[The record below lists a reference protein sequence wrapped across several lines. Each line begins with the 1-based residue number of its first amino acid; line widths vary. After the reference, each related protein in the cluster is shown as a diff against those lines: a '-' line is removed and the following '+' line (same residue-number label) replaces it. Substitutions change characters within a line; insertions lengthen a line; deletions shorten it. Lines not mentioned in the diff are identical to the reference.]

1 MQGTRHQTVYSAQGP
16 ATYLCRLQQTVC
28 LHSAHKRYMR
38 AYAKTHTDWSST
50 GSFFDFDLCLLFL
63 FFVFFFLV
71 FRVPSFRFRFSNKT
85 VTTNSTQIVHSA
97 PPFLSIQIVFTHSS
111 PQPSPFHHRQLTT
124 SVACSPPYPSSTA
137 ELRSSPRPPRAM
149 RQSQYTAP
157 ARAPDTRWPPCH
169 R

>member
-85 VTTNSTQIVHSA
+85 KNSLFLFCAFMALISKKSA
-97 PPFLSIQIVFTHSS
+97 YFFEKITKNINIITSIGRHIYWKSNFWKNKISLLDFLANFVSGISVVF
-111 PQPSPFHHRQLTT
+111 L
-124 SVACSPPYPSSTA
+124 
-137 ELRSSPRPPRAM
+137 
-149 RQSQYTAP
+149 
-157 ARAPDTRWPPCH
+157 
-169 R
+169 